1 MKKPPPIT
9 VLMTVYNAQRYVD
22 VAIRSVR
29 DQTFRDFEFVIID
42 DGSTDA
48 SLSIMRRH
56 AAVDDRI
63 RIITR
68 GNTGIVRAL
77 NEGLEAAQGEL
88 IARMDAD
95 DQSDVRRLEMQV
107 DQFMQNPALV
117 ALGSNAIA
125 IDPQGRRLGYAPVP
139 LTHEEIEHCHLCG
152 TSSMYHPAVMM
163 RREAVMCVGA
173 YRDLCPAED
182 YDLWL
187 RLGEIGRLAN
197 LPEPLL
203 IWRRTISGLVASLAD
218 RHRQAVMRALSDAW
232 QRRGLPG
239 NPTIKQD
246 PVNARSAL
254 YRQWGW
260 MALQER
266 ERSTGRHYAVKAL
279 LHDPLSSESW
289 RLAACALRGF

>member
-1 MKKPPPIT
+1 MKRPLVS

-22 VAIRSVR
+22 AAIGSII
-29 DQTFRDFEFVIID
+29 DQTFRDFEFIIID
-42 DGSTDA
+42 DGSTDN
-48 SLSIMRRH
+48 SLEVIKRNAARDRRIH
-56 AAVDDRI
+56 VISRA
-63 RIITR
+63 
-68 GNTGIVRAL
+68 NTGIVKAL
-77 NEGLEAAQGEL
+77 NEGLEAARGEL

-95 DQSDVRRLEMQV
+95 DLCAPHRFQLQV
-107 DQFMQNPALV
+107 EQFEKEAALV

-125 IDPQGRRLGYAPVP
+125 IDPQGRRLGFAPVP
-139 LTHEEIEHCHLCG
+139 LSHEEIEECHLCG

-163 RREAVMCVGA
+163 RRDAVTYAGA
-173 YRDLCPAED
+173 YRELCPAED

-187 RLGEIGRLAN
+187 RLGEIGRLEN
-197 LPEPLL
+197 LADPLL
-203 IWRRTISGLVASLAD
+203 IWRRTVSGLVARSAD
-218 RHRQAVMRALSDAW
+218 RRRQAVVRALSDAW

-239 NPTIKQD
+239 QPKVEPCQASA
-246 PVNARSAL
+246 PSAL

-279 LHDPLSSESW
+279 LHDPLCSESW